1 MKGREQPEK
10 YDTYTSLALQSITG
24 DTVPME
30 LIDASVSNALNAG
43 ITMQEFSVKWIYY
56 VYVVIH
62 WVIGYHELHVPM
74 QALFLLGNAYKCEF
88 ILGVILGY

>member
-43 ITMQEFSVKWIYY
+43 ITMQEFSVK
-56 VYVVIH
+56 
-62 WVIGYHELHVPM
+62 
-74 QALFLLGNAYKCEF
+74 
-88 ILGVILGY
+88 